1 MGPGESEPGAGS
13 RFTFRGTLGLIAAVA
28 IVAVLL
34 VWLLAYRLFFGI
46 SVLIGMG
53 VAGGLY
59 IWHRY
64 KPIKAEDVQHPKRPL
79 GLD

>member
-1 MGPGESEPGAGS
+1 MTPEGADSGGS
-13 RFTFRGTLGLIAAVA
+13 RFTFRGTLGLIAAVT

-34 VWLLAYRLFFGI
+34 VWLPAYRLFFGI
-46 SVLIGMG
+46 SLLIGIG

-59 IWHRY
+59 LWHRY

>member
-1 MGPGESEPGAGS
+1 MAPGEGEPGNS

-34 VWLLAYRLFFGI
+34 VWLPAYRLFFGI
-46 SVLIGMG
+46 SVLIGMA

-59 IWHRY
+59 LWHRY

>member
-1 MGPGESEPGAGS
+1 MGPGESEPGGGS

-34 VWLLAYRLFFGI
+34 VWLPAYRLFFGI

-59 IWHRY
+59 LWHRY
-64 KPIKAEDVQHPKRPL
+64 KPIKAEDVQHTKRPL

>member
-1 MGPGESEPGAGS
+1 MAPRENEPGGS

-34 VWLLAYRLFFGI
+34 VWLPAYRLFFGI

-59 IWHRY
+59 LWHRY

>member
-13 RFTFRGTLGLIAAVA
+13 RFTLRGTLGLIAAVA

-34 VWLLAYRLFFGI
+34 VWLPAYRLFFGI

-59 IWHRY
+59 LWHRY

>member
-1 MGPGESEPGAGS
+1 MGPGESEPGGGS

-34 VWLLAYRLFFGI
+34 VWLPASRLFFGI
-46 SVLIGMG
+46 SALIGMG

-59 IWHRY
+59 LWHRY

>member
-1 MGPGESEPGAGS
+1 MAPRESEPGGS

-34 VWLLAYRLFFGI
+34 VWLPAYRLFFGI
-46 SVLIGMG
+46 SVLIGMA

-59 IWHRY
+59 LWHRY
-64 KPIKAEDVQHPKRPL
+64 KPIKAEDVQSPKRPL